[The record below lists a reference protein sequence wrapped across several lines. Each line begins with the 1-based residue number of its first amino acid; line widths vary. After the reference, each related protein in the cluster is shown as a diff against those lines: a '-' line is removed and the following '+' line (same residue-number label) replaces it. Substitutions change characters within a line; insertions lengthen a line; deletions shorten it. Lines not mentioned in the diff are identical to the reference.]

1 MEKYFV
7 IKDVDG
13 MCFIQKS
20 FNDETKAN
28 CFAEL
33 LADGNENNYIKYYVA
48 KVTTTK

>member
-7 IKDVDG
+7 IKEVNE

-33 LADGNENNYIKYYVA
+33 LADGNEKEYIKYYVA
-48 KVTTTK
+48 KVTATK

>member
-33 LADGNENNYIKYYVA
+33 LADGNDKEYVKYYVT
-48 KVTTTK
+48 KVTAIK

>member
-20 FNDETKAN
+20 FNEK
-28 CFAEL
+28 E
-33 LADGNENNYIKYYVA
+33 YIKYYVA
-48 KVTTTK
+48 KVIVTK